1 MKAGYRGTFV
11 IPWAQ
16 TEVDGL
22 TMPEV
27 DTIGV
32 GAVWR
37 WTGRAVRVDDPRDIL
52 VLEGSEEVALTHS
65 RAARQVQRPFGD
77 PNPELRR
84 EDNLDVYEPLFRSG
98 FEVTDGH
105 EKYQVTL
112 VDLESSQYSMVLFVG
127 ALPPPEQDLWVVSSN
142 IAPLVRRT
150 SDGLGGII
158 CFVPGTRIRTPT
170 GPILVE
176 ELAEGDRICTKDS
189 GPQAVRW
196 IGSRRM
202 TGGRLI
208 VMPQLRPIR
217 LRAHALADGEPDG
230 DLIVSPDHRV
240 LLKGPVAQALFDTPE
255 VLVAARD
262 LINDR
267 TVRVMN
273 ACREVTYVHLMLDAH
288 QIVWANG
295 VECESFHPAGATLE
309 NVDAH
314 QRQALLDRFPD
325 ICDDPY
331 LYGDYARRNLTR
343 SEAAILAHGIFR
355 GYISKSAEAP
365 LAFGASVE
373 RCAARCRSRGLDTNK
388 IVVCVPIWHHGLSRT
403 F

>member
-22 TMPEV
+22 TRPEV

-37 WTGRAVRVDDPRDIL
+37 WTGRAVRVDDPRDVLI
-52 VLEGSEEVALTHS
+52 LEGSEEVALTHR
-65 RAARQVQRPFGD
+65 RAARQVQRPFGN

-84 EDNLDVYEPLFRSG
+84 EDNLDLYEPLFRSG
-98 FEVTDGH
+98 FEVTDGR

-112 VDLESSQYSMVLFVG
+112 VDLESSQYPMVLFVG
-127 ALPPPEQDLWVVSSN
+127 AQPPPEQDLWVVASN
-142 IAPLVRRT
+142 IAPLIRRK

-158 CFVPGTRIRTPT
+158 CFVPGTGITTPT
-170 GPILVE
+170 GPKLVE
-176 ELAEGDRICTKDS
+176 ELVEGDQICTKDS
-189 GPQAVRW
+189 GAQEVRW
-196 IGSRRM
+196 IGSRQM

-208 VMPQLRPIR
+208 VMPHLRPIR
-217 LRAHALADGEPDG
+217 LRAHALADGEPGD

-240 LLKGPVAQALFDTPE
+240 LVKGPVAQALFNTPE

-262 LINDR
+262 LINDSS
-267 TVRVMN
+267 VRVEN
-273 ACREVTYVHLMLDAH
+273 ACHEVTYVHLMLDAH

-295 VECESFHPAGATLE
+295 VECESFHPAGAALE
-309 NVDAH
+309 KVEPQ
-314 QRQALLDRFPD
+314 QRQALLDQFPE
-325 ICDDPY
+325 ICDYPF

-343 SEAAILAHGIFR
+343 SEAAILAHGIF
-355 GYISKSAEAP
+355 
-365 LAFGASVE
+365 AS
-373 RCAARCRSRGLDTNK
+373 
-388 IVVCVPIWHHGLSRT
+388 H
-403 F
+403 

>member
-22 TMPEV
+22 TRPDV
-27 DTIGV
+27 DTIDV

-52 VLEGSEEVALTHS
+52 VLEGSEDVALTHR
-65 RAARQVQRPFGD
+65 RAARQVQRRFGD
-77 PNPELRR
+77 QSLDPRR
-84 EDNLDVYEPLFRSG
+84 EEDLDEIEPLFRSG
-98 FEVTDGH
+98 FEVTDGY

-112 VDLESSQYSMVLFVG
+112 VDLDGSQYPMVLFAG
-127 ALPPPEQDLWVVSSN
+127 ALPPPEQDLWVVASN
-142 IAPLVRRT
+142 IVPLVRQK
-150 SDGLGGII
+150 SDGQGGII
-158 CFVPGTRIRTPT
+158 CFVPGTRITTPT
-170 GPILVE
+170 GPKLVE
-176 ELAEGDRICTKDS
+176 ELAEGDQICTKDS
-189 GPQAVRW
+189 GAQAIRW

-208 VMPQLRPIR
+208 VMPHLRPIR
-217 LRAHALADGEPDG
+217 LRTHALADGEPDG

-240 LLKGPVAQALFDTPE
+240 LVKGPVAQALFNTPE

-267 TVRVMN
+267 SVRVEN
-273 ACREVTYVHLMLDAH
+273 ACREVSYVHLMLDAH

-295 VECESFHPAGATLE
+295 VECESFHPAGAALE
-309 NVDAH
+309 KVEPD
-314 QRQALLDRFPD
+314 QRQALLDQFPE
-325 ICDDPY
+325 ICDDPF

-343 SEAAILAHGIFR
+343 SEAAILAHGVL
-355 GYISKSAEAP
+355 G
-365 LAFGASVE
+365 
-373 RCAARCRSRGLDTNK
+373 
-388 IVVCVPIWHHGLSRT
+388 
-403 F
+403 